1 MKQAAGLV
9 FGVFLLTGN
18 LISPVLAQKTKSGKS
33 AAAAIPA
40 KWFCRLAI
48 QDKEIDFILEE
59 KLSPNSVPCFLLSNG
74 KEKIDLIHNTLE
86 NDSLRCPVS
95 VFESELVFPLKR
107 GPAFEGYLLKSKI
120 RKMFFRAGAEQ
131 KMPLQNT
138 ACIQVAGQWRIRF
151 LDSGIKSDS
160 GLLVL
165 SQKKDSLYG
174 TILSETGDYRFLNG
188 RASESGFYLQTFD
201 GGHTYRFDFQKDGD
215 KLSGR
220 FLYGPAGYQDV
231 ILEKSEN
238 QKLKDGFALTSIK
251 KEEKF
256 SWVALDEKGN
266 KVESS
271 DPRWKGKAMVIQ
283 VMGSWCPNCLDE
295 TRFLTEVWKE
305 KPSNVEFAGIAFER
319 KPDLKSAFERIQ
331 AVKSRLSVPYPV
343 FWGGMSQKDS
353 ALKAFRGIEKLPAYP
368 TTIFV
373 KKDGTVLKIHSGF
386 SGPATG
392 VHYEAWK
399 EEFLLIVRE
408 LSR

>member
-1 MKQAAGLV
+1 MIFFWKKS
-9 FGVFLLTGN
+9 LL
-18 LISPVLAQKTKSGKS
+18 
-33 AAAAIPA
+33 PA
-40 KWFCRLAI
+40 RCPASYFPT
-48 QDKEIDFILEE
+48 E
-59 KLSPNSVPCFLLSNG
+59 KKKL
-74 KEKIDLIHNTLE
+74 DLIFNTLE
-86 NDSLRCPVS
+86 NDSVHCPVS
-95 VFESELVFPLKR
+95 VFDAELIFSQKR
-107 GPAFEGYLLKSKI
+107 NGPFEGCFLKSKT
-120 RKMFFRAGAEQ
+120 RKMLFTARPEENNMRPGLHTA
-131 KMPLQNT
+131 LQ
-138 ACIQVAGQWRIRF
+138 VSGQWRIRF
-151 LDSGIKSDS
+151 LESGIKSDS

-165 SQKKDSLYG
+165 SQKQDSLYG

-188 RASESGFYLQTFD
+188 MASETGFYLQTFD

-256 SWVALDEKGN
+256 SWVAMDEKGN

-353 ALKAFRGIEKLPAYP
+353 ALKAFRGIEKIPAYP

-399 EEFLLIVRE
+399 KEFALIIRE
-408 LSR
+408 LSAEN

>member
-295 TRFLTEVWKE
+295 TRFLTEVWKD

-331 AVKSRLSVPYPV
+331 VVKSRLSVPYPV